1 MLTQIR
7 ANASYGKLLY
17 LPVLTDDASGFT
29 VRNVDGLGPV
39 RAEIVTS
46 TFAMLDGSNF
56 QASSVD
62 NRNIVITVGLE
73 SYHGSLTVKDLRDK
87 IYSVFMPKNKVDL
100 AFYDHSLAT
109 NQTKEY
115 VTSGYVESCEPNIFS
130 QDPEIVISIICP
142 NPFFYDPA
150 ETLFQGTSTQT
161 TDMSDVDYA
170 GSSDNGFYLRM
181 PITDAA
187 VRSIIIYRMLPS
199 GLVETYALRY
209 AQYQVGDVLEV
220 STTHKAKTVTITRNN
235 TKFSIL
241 HAVDPV
247 SVWLELAPGINK
259 FRVYT
264 DVGAMPYDLRYT
276 VRHGGL

>member
-1 MLTQIR
+1 MLTQIK
-7 ANASYGKLLY
+7 ANASYGKLLF

-46 TFAMLDGSNF
+46 TFAMLDGSNY

-73 SYHGSLTVKDLRDK
+73 PYHGSLTVKDLRDK

-100 AFYDHSLAT
+100 AFYDHSLAN

-115 VTSGYVESCEPNIFS
+115 LTSGYVESCEPNIFS
-130 QDPEIVISIICP
+130 QDPEIVISIVCP
-142 NPFFYDPA
+142 DPFFYDPT
-150 ETLFQGTSTQT
+150 ETLYQGTTTQT
-161 TDMSDVDYA
+161 TDMADVNYP
-170 GSSDNGFYLRM
+170 GSSDNGFHLRM
-181 PITDAA
+181 TITDPA
-187 VRSIIIYRMLPS
+187 VNQIVVYRMLPS
-199 GLVETYALRY
+199 GLVETFTVKYSQFQA
-209 AQYQVGDVLEV
+209 GDVLDI
-220 STTHKAKTVTITRNN
+220 STTHKSKIITVTRSNI
-235 TKFSIL
+235 KFSIL

-247 SVWLELAPGINK
+247 STWLELAPGTNK

-264 DVGAMPYDLRYT
+264 NVGALAYDLRYT